1 MQSVI
6 RQKDLKNMEARAV
19 RKHIRSSP
27 RKMRTVVNV
36 VRGKR
41 VSEALDTLNFLPQ
54 KVTRTVKLTILS
66 AVHNLIDQNKEER
79 IDEEQLVISEIR
91 VDGGPVFKRF
101 RPVSRGRAHPILKR
115 TCHLT
120 VVVSDPN
127 ANETSTETVEVE
139 AAAVEDDA

>member
-1 MQSVI
+1 
-6 RQKDLKNMEARAV
+6 
-19 RKHIRSSP
+19 
-27 RKMRTVVNV
+27 MRTVVNV
-36 VRGKR
+36 VRGKC

-66 AVHNLIDQNKEER
+66 AVHNLIDQNKDER

-91 VDGGPVFKRF
+91 VDGGPAFKRF

-120 VVVSDPN
+120 VVVSDPG
-127 ANETSTETVEVE
+127 AKTVETEPVE
-139 AAAVEDDA
+139 AEAAVTEDDA

>member
-1 MQSVI
+1 
-6 RQKDLKNMEARAV
+6 
-19 RKHIRSSP
+19 
-27 RKMRTVVNV
+27 MRTVVNV

-66 AVHNLIDQNKEER
+66 AVHNLIDQNKDER

-91 VDGGPVFKRF
+91 VDGGPAFKRF

-120 VVVSDPN
+120 VVVSDPG
-127 ANETSTETVEVE
+127 AKTVETEPVE
-139 AAAVEDDA
+139 AEAAVTEDDA

>member
-1 MQSVI
+1 
-6 RQKDLKNMEARAV
+6 
-19 RKHIRSSP
+19 
-27 RKMRTVVNV
+27 MRTVVNV

-66 AVHNLIDQNKEER
+66 AVHNLIDQNKDER
-79 IDEEQLVISEIR
+79 IDEEQLIVSEIR
-91 VDGGPVFKRF
+91 VDEGPAFKRF

-127 ANETSTETVEVE
+127 AV
-139 AAAVEDDA
+139 AAAAEPVQAEAEVQVEEGEE

>member
-1 MQSVI
+1 
-6 RQKDLKNMEARAV
+6 MEARAV

-36 VRGKR
+36 VRGKC

-66 AVHNLIDQNKEER
+66 AVHNLIDQNKDER

-91 VDGGPVFKRF
+91 VDGGPAFKRF

-120 VVVSDPN
+120 VVVSDPG
-127 ANETSTETVEVE
+127 AKTVETEPVE
-139 AAAVEDDA
+139 AEAAVTEDDA

>member
-1 MQSVI
+1 
-6 RQKDLKNMEARAV
+6 
-19 RKHIRSSP
+19 
-27 RKMRTVVNV
+27 MRTVVNV

-41 VSEALDTLNFLPQ
+41 VAEALNTLNFLPQ

-66 AVHNLIDQNKEER
+66 AVHNLIDQNKDER
-79 IDEEQLVISEIR
+79 IDEEQLVVSEIR
-91 VDGGPVFKRF
+91 VDEGPAFKRF

-127 ANETSTETVEVE
+127 ATDAVAESVDVDVVADENE
-139 AAAVEDDA
+139 A

>member
-1 MQSVI
+1 
-6 RQKDLKNMEARAV
+6 MEARAV

-41 VSEALDTLNFLPQ
+41 VAEALNTLNFLPQ

-66 AVHNLIDQNKEER
+66 AVHNLIDQNKDER
-79 IDEEQLVISEIR
+79 IDEEQLVVSEIR
-91 VDGGPVFKRF
+91 VDEGPAFKRF

-127 ANETSTETVEVE
+127 ATDVAAETANVE
-139 AAAVEDDA
+139 AAVEEDDA

>member
-1 MQSVI
+1 
-6 RQKDLKNMEARAV
+6 MEARAV

-41 VSEALDTLNFLPQ
+41 VPEALDILNFLPQ
-54 KVTRTVKLTILS
+54 KVTRIVKLTILS
-66 AVHNLIDQNKEER
+66 AVHNLIDRNKEER
-79 IDEEQLVISEIR
+79 VDEEALIISEIR
-91 VDGGPVFKRF
+91 VDAGPAFKRF
-101 RPVSRGRAHPILKR
+101 RPVSRGRAHPILKP

-127 ANETSTETVEVE
+127 VAGSASETVEVDLDVEE
-139 AAAVEDDA
+139 AEA

>member
-1 MQSVI
+1 
-6 RQKDLKNMEARAV
+6 
-19 RKHIRSSP
+19 
-27 RKMRTVVNV
+27 MRTVVNV

-41 VSEALDTLNFLPQ
+41 VAEALNTLNFLPQ

-66 AVHNLIDQNKEER
+66 AVHNLIDQNKDER
-79 IDEEQLVISEIR
+79 IDEEQLVVSEIR
-91 VDGGPVFKRF
+91 VDEGPAFKRF

-127 ANETSTETVEVE
+127 ATDVAAETVNVE
-139 AAAVEDDA
+139 AAVEEDDA

>member
-1 MQSVI
+1 M
-6 RQKDLKNMEARAV
+6 KNMEARAV

-66 AVHNLIDQNKEER
+66 AVHNLIDQNKDER
-79 IDEEQLVISEIR
+79 IDEEELVISEIR
-91 VDGGPVFKRF
+91 VDGGPAFKRF

-127 ANETSTETVEVE
+127 AQEAPAETAE
-139 AAAVEDDA
+139 ADVAVEEDNA